1 MLSVLFVEDDKEA
14 IITILDRIDQDE
26 SGIEH
31 CVCDFHEAEEKI
43 RSLRPDIVVLDLF
56 EGPLNEENNRGS
68 EHLNFIWEK
77 QFCPVIVH
85 TGLPDALEGYE
96 NPFVQVLKKGG
107 SSEEEVLKA
116 ISRFEPHV
124 QALKDTEDYIRDSL
138 SFAMRD
144 IAPFAFDTFSQV
156 EQRNDAIRRAGR
168 RRLAAM
174 MDEYLG
180 NSQLLASWEQYL
192 CPPLSNDILLGDI
205 LREADKDVN
214 DPTSFRVVLT
224 PSCDLASGGNR
235 IRNVCKVLVAKCSST
250 KSGFEH
256 TIMKDWKPS
265 QLKKRLRSTVLSRGY
280 IEAIM
285 PFPELKGRFPS
296 MVANL
301 RELEL
306 IPICD
311 IKPDGH
317 KFIRVASLDSP
328 FRELVSWVYIQVT
341 GRLGLPDRDLDPWRD
356 DIVAEH
362 RSNESL

>member
-26 SGIEH
+26 SGIEQ

-68 EHLNFIWEK
+68 EHFNFIWEN

-116 ISRFEPHV
+116 ICRFEPHV

-156 EQRNDAIRRAGR
+156 EQTKRCNSARWEATSRCNDGRVPREQPTPRKLGAIPLPAH
-168 RRLAAM
+168 
-174 MDEYLG
+174 
-180 NSQLLASWEQYL
+180 SQTTF
-192 CPPLSNDILLGDI
+192 C
-205 LREADKDVN
+205 
-214 DPTSFRVVLT
+214 
-224 PSCDLASGGNR
+224 
-235 IRNVCKVLVAKCSST
+235 
-250 KSGFEH
+250 
-256 TIMKDWKPS
+256 
-265 QLKKRLRSTVLSRGY
+265 
-280 IEAIM
+280 
-285 PFPELKGRFPS
+285 
-296 MVANL
+296 
-301 RELEL
+301 
-306 IPICD
+306 
-311 IKPDGH
+311 
-317 KFIRVASLDSP
+317 
-328 FRELVSWVYIQVT
+328 
-341 GRLGLPDRDLDPWRD
+341 
-356 DIVAEH
+356 
-362 RSNESL
+362 